1 MDTLLQSM
9 FIFDKKKAVT
19 VESLPPKFH
28 QRIFNM
34 KPKVKQKNKVYIEGS
49 NKKGALYLDTL
60 EVTTD
65 YFKTKSHETLYRRT
79 ITKHSTLQKITSIID
94 TINNPEIR
102 KKYWRTYHCN
112 RVLLQ
117 NQLEIQGG
125 LCRKRWCT
133 NCNRIKT
140 AELMNGYKQPLL
152 QMKDLYFVTLTAPTV
167 KGSELKSE
175 IKKRIIAFQKCQDNL
190 RKTYNIKLNGM
201 RKIEVTYNSKVN
213 KYHPHFHLILGDL
226 SHAKQ
231 LLSLWLKQYPKAN
244 IKAQDITKIDT
255 SNESSFIELFKYA
268 TKETTKEGVLYPGD
282 VLHTIYDSIEGFR
295 IYQPF
300 GDLRKIKP
308 IKEQKHERLQIDFIE
323 PMQEV
328 WVYDSPQKDYLNSSG
343 RYLLETQLIEL
354 QKQKKYVKT

>member
-1 MDTLLQSM
+1 M
-9 FIFDKKKAVT
+9 
-19 VESLPPKFH
+19 
-28 QRIFNM
+28 
-34 KPKVKQKNKVYIEGS
+34 
-49 NKKGALYLDTL
+49 
-60 EVTTD
+60 
-65 YFKTKSHETLYRRT
+65 
-79 ITKHSTLQKITSIID
+79 
-94 TINNPEIR
+94 
-102 KKYWRTYHCN
+102 
-112 RVLLQ
+112 
-117 NQLEIQGG
+117 
-125 LCRKRWCT
+125 
-133 NCNRIKT
+133 
-140 AELMNGYKQPLL
+140 
-152 QMKDLYFVTLTAPTV
+152 
-167 KGSELKSE
+167 
-175 IKKRIIAFQKCQDNL
+175 

-343 RYLLETQLIEL
+343 RYLLEIPCLHNKKNTKKQTNTKNTKHTKTQNNIKHKKNN
-354 QKQKKYVKT
+354 KQT